1 MESKGKDTTELRD
14 ETFRKE
20 NLSHFPSCQTMKE
33 KLSTAVFPSA
43 QFADK
48 LNILAADFRRRFADF
63 EAQKSRFE
71 LLSNPFAVDMESA
84 PPNLRMELIELQCND
99 TLKGKYERVGA
110 AEFARFIPDTMP
122 QLLLSKRMHPI
133 TGSPFEFLKGCYPS
147 LQSFDP
153 PTEKEI
159 MDIIVN
165 MKDSAAGYDGYEVRD
180 NTIHVEST
188 DIVTPQYR
196 QQLVQVLKRPDL
208 SSEEGWIQV
217 CWGTRKAPK
226 NKVAAKLL
234 LLGVQKKRITA
245 TSSLTS
251 DEDETQIDPS
261 QVLQTNPKMTK
272 AARDRALSQLKSS
285 LLRRNPTTSTP
296 LTSEDDTD
304 IDTNVDLFD
313 PPQASG
319 STISLGNTGV
329 QVSKICFQR
338 LNRTRMSLFTQDL
351 AVLIFG
357 RDVFASSTLTGKPG
371 PTETAKEQLNP
382 EKLSALVDT
391 VIAEF
396 PGTNVSDVR
405 TVIWRKCNNENF
417 VSKKKQ

>member
-1 MESKGKDTTELRD
+1 M
-14 ETFRKE
+14 
-20 NLSHFPSCQTMKE
+20 
-33 KLSTAVFPSA
+33 AVA
-43 QFADK
+43 
-48 LNILAADFRRRFADF
+48 RRRTTPCTTTHD
-63 EAQKSRFE
+63 
-71 LLSNPFAVDMESA
+71 
-84 PPNLRMELIELQCND
+84 
-99 TLKGKYERVGA
+99 G
-110 AEFARFIPDTMP
+110 
-122 QLLLSKRMHPI
+122 SK
-133 TGSPFEFLKGCYPS
+133 
-147 LQSFDP
+147 
-153 PTEKEI
+153 
-159 MDIIVN
+159 
-165 MKDSAAGYDGYEVRD
+165 
-180 NTIHVEST
+180 
-188 DIVTPQYR
+188 
-196 QQLVQVLKRPDL
+196 
-208 SSEEGWIQV
+208 
-217 CWGTRKAPK
+217 PK
-226 NKVAAKLL
+226 
-234 LLGVQKKRITA
+234 KKRITA

-319 STISLGNTGV
+319 STDLCQGESEEESVLMDQPRSSVDMQQEVMDALKEIPALVKCVRDLITTMKRMPPVMDTDSTSSGSSSPAPEMISLGNTGV

-357 RDVFASSTLTGKPG
+357 RDVLASSTLTGKPG
-371 PTETAKEQLNP
+371 PTGTAKEQLNP

-405 TVIWRKCNNENF
+405 AVIRRKCNNENF

>member
-1 MESKGKDTTELRD
+1 M
-14 ETFRKE
+14 
-20 NLSHFPSCQTMKE
+20 
-33 KLSTAVFPSA
+33 A
-43 QFADK
+43 QFK
-48 LNILAADFRRRFADF
+48 FGMFYF
-63 EAQKSRFE
+63 
-71 LLSNPFAVDMESA
+71 
-84 PPNLRMELIELQCND
+84 
-99 TLKGKYERVGA
+99 
-110 AEFARFIPDTMP
+110 
-122 QLLLSKRMHPI
+122 
-133 TGSPFEFLKGCYPS
+133 
-147 LQSFDP
+147 
-153 PTEKEI
+153 
-159 MDIIVN
+159 
-165 MKDSAAGYDGYEVRD
+165 RD

-217 CWGTRKAPK
+217 CWSTRKAPK

-234 LLGVQKKRITA
+234 LLGDNYKELMGKKEAFLKDEDIWHMAVARRRTTPCTTTHDGSKPKKKRITA

-261 QVLQTNPKMTK
+261 QVLQTNKPKMTK

-319 STISLGNTGV
+319 STDLCQGESEEESVLMDQPRSSVDIQQEVMDALKEIPALVKCVRDLITTMKRMPPVMDTDSTSSGSSSPAPEMISLGNTGV

-357 RDVFASSTLTGKPG
+357 RDVLASSTLTGKPG
-371 PTETAKEQLNP
+371 PTGTAKEQLNP
-382 EKLSALVDT
+382 EKLSALVGT

-405 TVIWRKCNNENF
+405 AVIRRKCNNENF

>member
-1 MESKGKDTTELRD
+1 M
-14 ETFRKE
+14 
-20 NLSHFPSCQTMKE
+20 
-33 KLSTAVFPSA
+33 A
-43 QFADK
+43 QFK
-48 LNILAADFRRRFADF
+48 FGMFYF
-63 EAQKSRFE
+63 
-71 LLSNPFAVDMESA
+71 
-84 PPNLRMELIELQCND
+84 
-99 TLKGKYERVGA
+99 
-110 AEFARFIPDTMP
+110 
-122 QLLLSKRMHPI
+122 
-133 TGSPFEFLKGCYPS
+133 
-147 LQSFDP
+147 
-153 PTEKEI
+153 
-159 MDIIVN
+159 
-165 MKDSAAGYDGYEVRD
+165 RD

-234 LLGVQKKRITA
+234 LLGDNYKELMGKKEAFLQDEDIWHMAVARISPCTTTHDGSKPKKKRITA
-245 TSSLTS
+245 TPSLTS

-261 QVLQTNPKMTK
+261 QVLQTNKPKMTK

-285 LLRRNPTTSTP
+285 LLRRNPTTSTA

-313 PPQASG
+313 PPQASASTDLCQGESEEESVLMDQPRSSVDMQQEVMDALKEIPALVKCVRDLITTMKRVPPVMDTDSRSSG
-319 STISLGNTGV
+319 SS
-329 QVSKICFQR
+329 SPAPE
-338 LNRTRMSLFTQDL
+338 MDL

-357 RDVFASSTLTGKPG
+357 RDVLASSTLTGKAR
-371 PTETAKEQLNP
+371 PTGTAKEQLNP

-405 TVIWRKCNNENF
+405 AVMRRKCNNENF